1 MVIWNLNS
9 SRRLGKI
16 LEMQGRYS
24 RILKR
29 SGISCHHEIR
39 TTTRTR
45 SCRRGSVTRNSESSS
60 LNSKTPRWNNKSA
73 IRECKICG
81 GRWSRIRAR
90 FSISHSS
97 WKRQNRWGS
106 KHIRTC
112 HPPIRSWDHKGTS
125 SITRRN
131 QIWKSQEAYRGQTI
145 SSIWSLIRPSSGGCC
160 SGYWQPYF

>member
-24 RILKR
+24 RISKR

-60 LNSKTPRWNNKSA
+60 LNSKTLRWSSKSV
-73 IRECKICG
+73 IRGCKICE
-81 GRWSRIRAR
+81 GRWSRIRVR

-97 WKRQNRWGS
+97 WKRRNKWES
-106 KHIRTC
+106 KRIRTC
-112 HPPIRSWDHKGTS
+112 HLPTRSWDSKETS
-125 SITRRN
+125 SITLRN
-131 QIWKSQEAYRGQTI
+131 LIWKSQEAYRDQPI
-145 SSIWSLIRPSSGGCC
+145 SLTWSRIRPSSDECC
-160 SGYWQPYF
+160 SGYWQRYS